1 MENYINE
8 SCWKYPFSSLLMQLR
23 QEVRTKLGEIRKPVP
38 LKIGVNLLVV
48 LSIILDFNCPIVLNG
63 KVES

>member
-48 LSIILDFNCPIVLNG
+48 LSIIMDFNCPIVLNG